1 VDCTSAMMY
10 ESSHVGVSVQEN
22 TSSESIG
29 SADIS
34 VVAGDGAD
42 VGIGIEGKQL
52 DDSLL
57 RLT

>member
-1 VDCTSAMMY
+1 MMY
-10 ESSHVGVSVQEN
+10 ESLHVGVSVQEN
-22 TSSESIG
+22 TSSESIC
-29 SADIS
+29 SAVIS

-57 RLT
+57 RLI